1 MFRFKHTLDKKT
13 RSDLVYRCSYS
24 SYNATYYGKIYRHF
38 FTSAAEHMGISSLTG
53 RRVKS
58 LKKSTVFD
66 HQLQCDCTT
75 DFDHFDILASGTKS
89 FKIAIKQSFLT
100 ESDKPVLNHTV
111 KSFPL
116 KRFN

>member
-1 MFRFKHTLDKKT
+1 
-13 RSDLVYRCSYS
+13 
-24 SYNATYYGKIYRHF
+24 
-38 FTSAAEHMGISSLTG
+38 MGISNLTG

-58 LKKSTVFD
+58 LKESTVFD

-75 DFDHFDILASGTKS
+75 DFDHFDILVSGTNS

-100 ESDKPVLNHTV
+100 EPDKPVLNRAV